1 MWRTRIAF
9 LVAAASTLALA
20 VHGATAA
27 SLNPTV
33 GVLGVSAARWSLTQH
48 AHGCH
53 YTCECGPLKDF
64 GCEQVYHRHLHMLCL
79 PVRCGGDTKC
89 DRTPPEGVC
98 RHVPPQ

>member
-1 MWRTRIAF
+1 MRRTRFAF

-20 VHGATAA
+20 GQGANAGAPNLAA
-27 SLNPTV
+27 ALKA
-33 GVLGVSAARWSLTQH
+33 SAAGSGLTQET
-48 AHGCH
+48 HGCH

-89 DRTPPEGVC
+89 DRVPPEGVC
-98 RHVPPQ
+98 RHITAPQ

>member
-1 MWRTRIAF
+1 MRRTRFAF
-9 LVAAASTLALA
+9 LVAAASTVALA
-20 VHGATAA
+20 GQGATAA
-27 SLNPTV
+27 ASSLAADA
-33 GVLGVSAARWSLTQH
+33 LKASAARSSLTQD

-89 DRTPPEGVC
+89 DRAPPEGVC
-98 RHVPPQ
+98 RHVAPQ